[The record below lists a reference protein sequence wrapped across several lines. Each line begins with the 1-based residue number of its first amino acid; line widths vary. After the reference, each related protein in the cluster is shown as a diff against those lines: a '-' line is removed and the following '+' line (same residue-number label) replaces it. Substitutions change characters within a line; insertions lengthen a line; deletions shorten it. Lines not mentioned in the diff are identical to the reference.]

1 MEENEKNQLFDNLEV
16 QNQPQNDPILTLN
29 AFLEQLVDEVE
40 AFKNGQK
47 RFVEF
52 AKCQRDVLSLKGI
65 NVLSYLQAELLFFKA
80 RNSAVLY
87 GSKLDEAQKKL
98 DYVKKI
104 LTEARGLKL
113 KFVGTKLIAEGKVE
127 LEENRIVKEANKN
140 IDEIEELLKS
150 IDSENVDGSAD
161 ENLDESN
168 EAIDELG
175 DNEIS
180 DKETFPESTNKIP
193 EVENAKVD
201 DGGKIPEKDNAE
213 INDDN
218 KVPEVENAKVDDG
231 GKIPEKDNAE
241 INDDNKVPEVEN
253 AEVDDDDKPL
263 EDEFGKIFNKDENT
277 TTQKNEKMILEDCDD
292 SADVVDESEFE
303 IKNIYKIK
311 NGIIDL
317 LAPENAEL
325 VYGIY
330 KEESFN
336 DAFNTLLDI
345 AYCFPL
351 SITTL
356 PNEAISELKSHNL
369 DVVINEQKKTI
380 TTFSYL
386 LNFCATSILNKY
398 RKNQNVKNLLIFYK
412 WVKSLGVQ
420 A

>member
-16 QNQPQNDPILTLN
+16 QNRPQNDPILTLN

-113 KFVGTKLIAEGKVE
+113 KFIGTKLIAEGKVE
-127 LEENRIVKEANKN
+127 LEENQIVKEANKN

-180 DKETFPESTNKIP
+180 DKETFPESTNKFS
-193 EVENAKVD
+193 EVENAEVD
-201 DGGKIPEKDNAE
+201 DGGKISEKDNAE

-218 KVPEVENAKVDDG
+218 KVPEVENAK
-231 GKIPEKDNAE
+231 
-241 INDDNKVPEVEN
+241 
-253 AEVDDDDKPL
+253 VDDDDKPL

-277 TTQKNEKMILEDCDD
+277 TTQKNEKMVLEDCDD

-303 IKNIYKIK
+303 IKNVYKIK

>member
-16 QNQPQNDPILTLN
+16 QNQPQNGPILTLN

-47 RFVEF
+47 RFAEF

-180 DKETFPESTNKIP
+180 DKETFAEPTNKFS
-193 EVENAKVD
+193 EVENAEVD
-201 DGGKIPEKDNAE
+201 DGGKISEEDNAE

-218 KVPEVENAKVDDG
+218 KFSEVES
-231 GKIPEKDNAE
+231 
-241 INDDNKVPEVEN
+241 

-292 SADVVDESEFE
+292 SADVVDENEFE
-303 IKNIYKIK
+303 IKNVYKIK

-356 PNEAISELKSHNL
+356 PNEAISELKFHNL

>member
-218 KVPEVENAKVDDG
+218 KVPEVENA
-231 GKIPEKDNAE
+231 
-241 INDDNKVPEVEN
+241 
-253 AEVDDDDKPL
+253 EVDDDDKPL

>member
-1 MEENEKNQLFDNLEV
+1 MEENGKNQIFDNLEV
-16 QNQPQNDPILTLN
+16 QKQPQNDLILTLN

-40 AFKNGQK
+40 AFKSGQK

-52 AKCQRDVLSLKGI
+52 AKCQRDVLLLKGI

-104 LTEARGLKL
+104 LTEVRGQKL

-127 LEENRIVKEANKN
+127 LEENQIVKEANKN

-161 ENLDESN
+161 ENIDESN
-168 EAIDELG
+168 EMVDELEE
-175 DNEIS
+175 NKVS
-180 DKETFPESTNKIP
+180 DKETFAESTNKFSK
-193 EVENAKVD
+193 VENAKED
-201 DGGKIPEKDNAE
+201 DG
-213 INDDN
+213 
-218 KVPEVENAKVDDG
+218 
-231 GKIPEKDNAE
+231 
-241 INDDNKVPEVEN
+241 
-253 AEVDDDDKPL
+253 DKPL
-263 EDEFGKIFNKDENT
+263 ETQEGTEVGASGKVSDGQNTKINECDEVSKDEFSKILNKDKNPT
-277 TTQKNEKMILEDCDD
+277 MQKNEEMILEDCDD
-292 SADVVDESEFE
+292 SVGEVDDSEIE
-303 IKNIYKIK
+303 IKNVYKIK

-330 KEESFN
+330 KEESFD

-356 PNEAISELKSHNL
+356 PNEAISELKSHNI
-369 DVVINEQKKTI
+369 DVVLNEQKKTI

-386 LNFCATSILNKY
+386 LKFCATSILNKY